1 MANHVSA
8 LKRARQSE
16 LQRVRNKSVRT
27 KVRNHIKAVRE
38 AIDSGDAEKAREALQ
53 AAVPMI
59 DKAAGKGVLHRNNA
73 ARQVSRLSK
82 KVHTLSA

>member
-16 LQRVRNKSVRT
+16 ARRMRNKAVRT
-27 KVRNHIKAVRE
+27 IVRNHIKTVRQ
-38 AIDSGDAEKAREALQ
+38 AIDSGDTEKAREALQ

-59 DKAAGKGVLHRNNA
+59 DKAASKGVLHKNNA

-82 KVHTLSA
+82 QVYALSA